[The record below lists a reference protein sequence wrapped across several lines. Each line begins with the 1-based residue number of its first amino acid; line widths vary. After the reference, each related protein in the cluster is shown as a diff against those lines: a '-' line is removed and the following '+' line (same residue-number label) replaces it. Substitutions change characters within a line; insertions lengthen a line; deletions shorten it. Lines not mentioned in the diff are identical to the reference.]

1 MSAPVLINVI
11 QGDSNATLF
20 YDFSTTENIVNYK
33 YSLDKGNNFTPF
45 DPPQHVTDGSYVI
58 TDLSNG
64 SLYNVSLQYIYANDN
79 LSEISNTFTFEPGVP
94 MAPTNLQPMITT
106 NNSIVVFFIPPES
119 NGLDASVNYY
129 YSLDNTIWLNN
140 NLFFNDSTAFSR
152 YQSISIN
159 NMFQSNYKGVYI
171 SAFNPLSYIY
181 GNGFSSLP
189 FNIDFSTFT
198 SNEVNG
204 KYLVNIDPSTNI
216 NILSNFS
223 SIVSY
228 INYNDTKSI
237 GRYQFANF
245 TSLLGVTIPTDC
257 SSIVDKAFYNT
268 PTLQNLTITGP
279 PINNDV
285 IQYNAFDLNSN
296 GNNFANIN
304 FTINGFHTQ
313 SVNQLEGTYL
323 DVNIIITKD
332 TSFSNIITKD
342 ASFSNIITKDASFS
356 NIIPISNIVTG
367 VYFDSTV
374 TNISSN
380 VWNNCPNISTIT
392 IYSTVGDIEDYAFAD
407 LPNLT
412 TVTFVQDISSN
423 SVPLL
428 PLNVFSNCPNLSY
441 INGVGVGVTNDISLN
456 VTIKND
462 NDYQVLKYIAP
473 LVSNVY
479 IGPNVNNI
487 PAQAFANCIHLQS
500 VYGPDAN
507 ILQSIESVGYRAF
520 YNCSQIKSLDL
531 HSVTSFADEVFFN
544 CNNLTNVTFNSSLNH
559 SNFGKNVFSGCTS
572 LKTIITNGYVNVL
585 DVSENAINGSDAGLH
600 LDFFDFYNIS
610 TPYRSNVYEIDF
622 SNTLYQYIIPDYA
635 FLNYTGLQNVT
646 LPFLCYIIG
655 NNAFTGCTSL
665 QTVDL
670 SFCSDLQTIGNYS
683 FANCSKLQTFSIP
696 DHGLV
701 IGVNIFQ
708 GCTNLNTIISENGT
722 VTVALDVRGTNT
734 GLTMILDA
742 STALTTDVLTPI
754 RQCVTNIVYN
764 NDVEIIGAFDQNASF
779 YSVQSITIP
788 SSVTTL
794 QTMNGVYQTF
804 GNFSALAEVTIP
816 SSIES
821 FSPDE
826 NFHSAGIFYQ
836 CGGLQ
841 SVTYNTSTDIPGVMF
856 YDCISLT
863 NIDITGSI
871 RNIGGGA
878 FTNCRSLQSITLP
891 DSLETINEA
900 AFDGTGLT
908 TLTLPQNVNYISG
921 TSFGNTPLSSV
932 IITGATTIDNFR
944 GGAFGNCPYI
954 DSITI
959 YYDFFDAN
967 NLGDIKSNYETA
979 ATTYTINS
987 EHKSYNRIKN
997 DVFQLNTLY
1006 PTITI
1011 ITP

>member
-1 MSAPVLINVI
+1 MSAPVLTNVI

-20 YDFSTTENIVNYK
+20 YVFSTTENIANYQ
-33 YSLDKGNNFTPF
+33 YSLDKGINFTPF
-45 DPPQHVTDGSYVI
+45 HPPQPVTDGSYVI

-64 SLYNVSLQYIYANDN
+64 TNYNVSLRSIYSN
-79 LSEISNTFTFEPGVP
+79 SSYSQVSNTFTFEPGVP

-129 YSLDNTIWLNN
+129 YSLDNTNWLNN

-159 NMFQSNYKGVYI
+159 NMFQSNYNGVYI

-245 TSLLGVTIPTDC
+245 TSLLGVTIPTNC
-257 SSIVDKAFYNT
+257 SSIVGKAFYKT
-268 PTLQNLTITGP
+268 PTLQNLTITGTGP
-279 PINNDV
+279 PINNHV

-313 SVNQLEGTYL
+313 SVNQLETSYL

-332 TSFSNIITKD
+332 
-342 ASFSNIITKDASFS
+342 ASFSNI
-356 NIIPISNIVTG
+356 NPISNIVTG

-380 VWNNCPNISTIT
+380 VWKNCPNISTIT
-392 IYSTVGDIEDYAFAD
+392 IYSTVGDIEDFAFAK

-428 PLNVFSNCPNLSY
+428 PPNVFSNCPNLSS
-441 INGVGVGVTNDISLN
+441 INGVGVTNDNSLN
-456 VTIKND
+456 VTILND
-462 NDYQVLKYIAP
+462 SDYQVLKYIAP

-479 IGPNVNNI
+479 IASNVNNI
-487 PAQAFANCIHLQS
+487 PAQAFANCINLQS
-500 VYGPDAN
+500 VNGPDAN
-507 ILQSIESVGYRAF
+507 ILQYIESVGYRAF
-520 YNCSQIKSLDL
+520 YNCYKIESLEL
-531 HSVTSFADEVFFN
+531 SVVTTFADEVFFN
-544 CNNLTNVTFNSSLNH
+544 CKNLTNVTFNSSLNP

-572 LKTIITNGYVNVL
+572 LKTINTNGPAVNVL

-600 LDFFDFYNIS
+600 LDFFDFYNTS

-622 SNTLYQYIIPDYA
+622 SNTSQQYIIPDYA

-646 LPFLCYIIG
+646 LPYYCYHIG

-670 SFCSDLQTIGNYS
+670 LSCSGLQTIENYS
-683 FANCSKLQTFSIP
+683 FANCSNLQTFSIP
-696 DHGLV
+696 YHDFDK
-701 IGVNIFQ
+701 GVNIFQ
-708 GCTNLNTIISENGT
+708 GCISLNTITSIRGT
-722 VTVALDVRGTNT
+722 VTVELDVRGTNT
-734 GLTMILDA
+734 GLTMILDP

-754 RQCVTNIVYN
+754 RQCVTNILYN
-764 NDVEIIGAFDQNASF
+764 NDVKIVGAFDQTNSF
-779 YSVQSITIP
+779 TSVQSITIP
-788 SSVTTL
+788 SSVTKL

-804 GNFSALAEVTIP
+804 GNFYSLKEVNIP

-821 FSPDE
+821 FSPGV
-826 NFHSAGIFYQ
+826 NFNGAGTFYQ

-841 SVTYNTSTDIPGVMF
+841 SVTYDTSINIPGAMF

-871 RNIGGGA
+871 RIIGGGA
-878 FTNCRSLQSITLP
+878 FSNCRSLQSITLP
-891 DSLETINEA
+891 ESLETINGG
-900 AFDGTGLT
+900 AFNGTGLT
-908 TLTLPQNVNYISG
+908 SLTLPQNVNYIYSD
-921 TSFGNTPLSSV
+921 SFGNTPLSSV
-932 IITGATTIDNFR
+932 IITGATTIDNY
-944 GGAFGNCPYI
+944 GGAAFGNCPYI

-959 YYDFFDAN
+959 HYDFFDAN

-979 ATTYTINS
+979 NTYTINS
-987 EHKSYNRIKN
+987 GDNYNRIKN
-997 DVFQLNTLY
+997 DVFNLYTLY